1 MIERILISSAD
12 REGLEGLVRNRNTPQ
27 KVVWRARIVLLA
39 SDGLTAEAIA
49 AAVGKSLLT
58 VRRWRRRYVAKGVD
72 GLLKDATRPSRVK
85 PLSPEKIKQVVHMTL
100 HEKPP
105 KATHWSGRSMAAVA
119 GISYSSVQRIWR
131 AHGLKPH
138 LVKTFKVSRDKHFA
152 AKVEDVVGLYLDPPD
167 KALVLCVDE
176 KSQIQALDRTQPG
189 LPMKKGRAGTMTH
202 DYKRN
207 GTTTLFAALNML
219 DGKVIGTCMPRHR
232 HREFL
237 RFLKLID
244 QQIAEGLDL
253 HLIVDNYATHK
264 TPAVKRWLK
273 AHPRF
278 HLHFTPTSASWLNMV
293 ERFFAE
299 ITRNR
304 IRRGAFKSVAE
315 LKAAIM
321 QYLENHNADPK
332 PFVWTKSAS
341 QILEKVA
348 RAKQTLESQHYVHRR
363 QSLACLVRITECCV
377 NGFLPKIVRRGV
389 VFLEASRKFRNC
401 DD

>member
-1 MIERILISSAD
+1 MRKIERISISAAD
-12 REGLEGLVRNRNTPQ
+12 RERLERLVRDRNAPQ

-39 SDGLTAEAIA
+39 SEGVTAEAIA

-58 VRRWRRRYVAKGVD
+58 VRRWRRRYVATGVD

-85 PLSPEKIKQVVHMTL
+85 PLNPEKIRQVVHMTL

-105 KATHWSGRSMAAVA
+105 NATHWSGRSMAKAA
-119 GISYSSVQRIWR
+119 GISLSSIQRIWR

-138 LVKTFKVSRDKHFA
+138 LIKTFKVSRDKNFA
-152 AKVEDVVGLYLDPPD
+152 AKVEDVVGLYLNPPD

-189 LPMKKGRAGTMTH
+189 LPLKKGRAGTLTH

-244 QQIAEGLDL
+244 HETPAGLGL

-273 AHPRF
+273 AHGRF

-293 ERFFAE
+293 ERFFAA

-304 IRRGAFKSVAE
+304 IRRGAFKSVAD
-315 LKAAIM
+315 LRSAIM
-321 QYLENHNADPK
+321 EYLQNHNADPK
-332 PFVWTKSAS
+332 PFMWTKSAGE
-341 QILEKVA
+341 ILEKVA
-348 RAKQTLESQHYVHRR
+348 RAKQALESQH
-363 QSLACLVRITECCV
+363 
-377 NGFLPKIVRRGV
+377 
-389 VFLEASRKFRNC
+389 
-401 DD
+401 

>member
-1 MIERILISSAD
+1 MQPIGACAA
-12 REGLEGLVRNRNTPQ
+12 
-27 KVVWRARIVLLA
+27 WRRPPTSL
-39 SDGLTAEAIA
+39 IA
-49 AAVGKSLLT
+49 AC
-58 VRRWRRRYVAKGVD
+58 
-72 GLLKDATRPSRVK
+72 
-85 PLSPEKIKQVVHMTL
+85 
-100 HEKPP
+100 
-105 KATHWSGRSMAAVA
+105 SGSGGRT
-119 GISYSSVQRIWR
+119 
-131 AHGLKPH
+131 GLKPH
-138 LVKTFKVSRDKHFA
+138 LVDTFKVSRDKNFA
-152 AKVEDVVGLYLDPPD
+152 AKVEDVVGLYLNPPD

-219 DGKVIGTCMPRHR
+219 DGKVIGACMPRHR

-237 RFLKLID
+237 RFLKLVD
-244 QQIAEGLDL
+244 QQTPTGLDL

-264 TPAVKRWLK
+264 TPAVKRWIK

-315 LKAAIM
+315 LKSAIIE
-321 QYLENHNADPK
+321 YLDNHNADPK
-332 PFVWTKSAS
+332 PFVWTKSAG

-348 RAKQTLESQHYVHRR
+348 RAKQALESQH
-363 QSLACLVRITECCV
+363 
-377 NGFLPKIVRRGV
+377 
-389 VFLEASRKFRNC
+389 
-401 DD
+401 